1 MGEASTATE
10 RFASAVARG
19 PDLDLAEAA
28 LLIALEE
35 YPTLAIPAY
44 LEKLDDMG
52 LEARDRIRQDAP
64 LEDRIDSL
72 NAYLF
77 DALGFKGNEEDYYDP
92 RNSFLNE
99 VIDRRLGLPITLSL
113 VYLEVARRVGVPAHG
128 VGLPGHFIVG
138 AGDGP
143 GRILIDPYHGGRR
156 LTPEECARIV
166 AGVGGDAVPL
176 REEQLAPVGK
186 PQFLY
191 RMLSNLKFA
200 YLQGEASAKA
210 LRVIDK
216 MSVLEPA
223 SWVDVRDRG
232 IVLHRLGRNPD
243 ARRELRRYLANVP
256 DAEDR
261 PAVEATLAEIDTIL
275 RMYR

>member
-1 MGEASTATE
+1 MVEASTAAE
-10 RFASAVARG
+10 RFATAVARG

-35 YPTLAIPAY
+35 YPTLSIPAY
-44 LEKLDDMG
+44 LEKLDDMA
-52 LEARDRIRQDAP
+52 LEARDRIRPDAP
-64 LEDRIDSL
+64 VDDRIDSL
-72 NAYLF
+72 NAYVF
-77 DALGFKGNEEDYYDP
+77 DALGFKGNAEDYYDP

-128 VGLPGHFIVG
+128 IGLPGHFIVG

-143 GRILIDPYHGGRR
+143 ERILIDPYHGGRR
-156 LTPEECARIV
+156 VTHADCARIV
-166 AGVGGDAVPL
+166 AGVAGDPVPL
-176 REEQLAPVGK
+176 REEHFAPVGK

-191 RMLSNLKFA
+191 RMLSNLKFV
-200 YLQGEASAKA
+200 YLQGEASDKA

-216 MSVLEPA
+216 MRILEPA
-223 SWVDVRDRG
+223 SWIDVRDRG
-232 IVLHRLGRNPD
+232 IVLHRLGRDPD
-243 ARRELRRYLANVP
+243 ARRELRRYLASVP

-275 RMYR
+275 QLYR

>member
-1 MGEASTATE
+1 MGEASTAAE
-10 RFASAVARG
+10 RFATAVARG

-35 YPTLAIPAY
+35 YPTLSIPAY
-44 LEKLDDMG
+44 LEKLDDMA
-52 LEARDRIRQDAP
+52 LEARDRIRPDAP
-64 LEDRIDSL
+64 VDDRIDSL
-72 NAYLF
+72 NAYVF
-77 DALGFKGNEEDYYDP
+77 DALGFKGNAEDYYDP

-113 VYLEVARRVGVPAHG
+113 VYIEVARRVGVTAHG
-128 VGLPGHFIVG
+128 IGLPGHFIVG

-156 LTPEECARIV
+156 LTPADCARIV
-166 AGVGGDAVPL
+166 AGDAVPL
-176 REEQLAPVGK
+176 REEHLAPVGK

-191 RMLSNLKFA
+191 RMLSNLKFV
-200 YLQGEASAKA
+200 YLQGEASDKA

-216 MSVLEPA
+216 MRILEPA
-223 SWVDVRDRG
+223 SWIDVRDRG
-232 IVLHRLGRNPD
+232 IVLHRLGRDPD
-243 ARRELRRYLANVP
+243 ARRELRRYLASVP

-275 RMYR
+275 QLYR